1 MESEVLQQVA
11 ALTRTVVATGGG
23 AVTSRKNW
31 GYMRHAIVIYLEGS
45 SELLARRIDAD
56 GAAAR
61 PLMVGEGDTLAKVEA
76 KMAEREALY
85 READVFVSI
94 ADDSGRESAPTA
106 TVVARIFE
114 GVTAKIQEYAD
125 EKAAKTESAEE
136 SLAQGQLPNR
146 MEGPTLGGAANPSLP
161 SNKGFGKR

>member
-1 MESEVLQQVA
+1 MA
-11 ALTRTVVATGGG
+11 
-23 AVTSRKNW
+23 
-31 GYMRHAIVIYLEGS
+31 
-45 SELLARRIDAD
+45 
-56 GAAAR
+56 
-61 PLMVGEGDTLAKVEA
+61 GEGDTLAKVEA

-114 GVTAKIQEYAD
+114 GITAKIQEYAD

-146 MEGPTLGGAANPSLP
+146 MEGPTLGGGGGGANPSLP